1 MLKESVD
8 QVLAVESERQ
18 RVGDFC
24 LRVGQ
29 AALGVGVDPA
39 VVYGELARLQQSSSA
54 AGIRPEESRIDLAA
68 ELRACTSK
76 KAALTMLYHERIKA
90 DDSRSLNAIAE
101 QLINELAGYGITLD
115 RGAAH
120 KYVTALHQR

>member
-1 MLKESVD
+1 M
-8 QVLAVESERQ
+8 
-18 RVGDFC
+18 RVC

-29 AALGVGVDPA
+29 AGLGVGVDPA

-54 AGIRPEESRIDLAA
+54 AGMRPEERRIDLAA

-76 KAALTMLYHERIKA
+76 KAALTVLYRERIKS
-90 DDSRSLNAIAE
+90 DDRRSLNGIAE
-101 QLINELAGYGITLD
+101 QLVKELAGYGITLD

-120 KYVTALHQR
+120 KYVTELHQR

>member
-8 QVLAVESERQ
+8 QVLAVETERQ
-18 RVGDFC
+18 RAGEFC

-29 AALGVGVDPA
+29 TALSVGVDPA
-39 VVYGELARLQQSSSA
+39 VVYGELARLRQSGA
-54 AGIRPEESRIDLAA
+54 AGMRPEESRIDLAA

-76 KAALTMLYHERIKA
+76 KAALTVLYRERIKS

-101 QLINELAGYGITLD
+101 QLIKELAGYGIALD

-120 KYVTALHQR
+120 KYVTELHQR